1 MTKIFIEGYELD
13 LSKGLSNQITY
24 AVDDLNNLDSKATTF
39 SKTIVLPGSTTN
51 NYLLGNIFEFNSA
64 NFTID
69 EAPNVM
75 YNFNASKAAVCRIE
89 VDGLQI
95 VKGVFRL
102 LEIIRDGENI
112 EFEVAIFGELG
123 GLVTALGN
131 KRIEDLD
138 FSAYNHNYT
147 YANITASWSATFGS
161 GYVYPLID
169 YGNVSVGN
177 HGVAKKDFQYKT
189 FRPALF
195 LKEYFDKMIAAA
207 GYTYSSTFF
216 NTAFFKRLI
225 IPNNSKQLSTL
236 STTALNVSNSTAQ
249 SYNDVPYDPSY
260 FVSLTFPTQTTL
272 GSFTTSNNYT
282 FKYTG
287 AVTLSGL
294 LKLKLTNVF
303 YQNLNN
309 SLTIYIKNKTQNTII
324 ATYLFTNEDDI
335 TLPELIIENNAVL
348 NQNDEI
354 ECQLFFD
361 NTFQFFIS
369 WDTTQLTLNAT
380 SLIPVPLNLGEA
392 IKMNDTIPRGI
403 FQKDLFTSTLKL
415 FNLMAIEDKFIEKHL
430 IIEPYVDF
438 YTGTILDW
446 SDKLDRSKPIRM
458 KPMSEATARYYEL
471 KWKQDNDFYNEDYR
485 KKYNEGYGDRIF
497 DNGLDFAKDKETVEV
512 IFAASPL
519 YGKTGEDKVYPAIY
533 KKSNNNTAE
542 DPIEHVVRLMQIK
555 HMTGDY
561 AVSSWKIYNDN
572 VNLGSNTTYLYAGHL
587 DNPDLPNA
595 DLNFGA
601 TKELF
606 FDLAA
611 GNLSNNLF
619 NVYYSP
625 YLSEIT
631 DKDSRLLTANF
642 KLTQQDI
649 FNLDFSKFIYIDGG
663 LYRLSKVIDYTPEN
677 NEVTKCEL
685 LRVINKT
692 Y

>member
-1 MTKIFIEGYELD
+1 MTKIFIEGFELD
-13 LSKGLSNQITY
+13 LTQGLSNQLTY

-39 SKTIVLPGSTTN
+39 SKTIVLPGSANN
-51 NYLLGNIFEFNSA
+51 NYLLGNIFEFNNA

-69 EAPNVM
+69 EAPNVE
-75 YNFNASKAAVCRIE
+75 YNFNASKSAACRIE
-89 VDGLQI
+89 VDGLEI

-112 EFEVAIFGELG
+112 QYEIAIFGELG
-123 GLVTALGN
+123 GLITALGN
-131 KRIEDLD
+131 KRLEDLD

-147 YANITASWSATFGS
+147 YANITASWNTATGS
-161 GYVYPLID
+161 GYCYPLID

-207 GYTYSSTFF
+207 GYTYQSNFF

-335 TLPELIIENNAVL
+335 TLPELIIQGDAVL

-446 SDKLDRSKPIRM
+446 SDKLDRSKPIKI

-485 KKYNEGYGDRIF
+485 KKYNEGYGDRIY

-512 IFAASPL
+512 IFAASTL
-519 YGKTGEDKVYPAIY
+519 YGKTGEDKVYSAIY

-542 DPIEHVVRLMQIK
+542 DPIEHVVRLMQVKKI
-555 HMTGDY
+555 TGVD
-561 AVSSWKIYNDN
+561 SWKILNDN
-572 VNLGSNTTYLYAGHL
+572 NNLGNNTTYLYAGHF
-587 DNPDLPNA
+587 DDPDVPNA

-606 FDLAA
+606 FTLAA

-619 NVYYSP
+619 NTYYSP
-625 YLSEIT
+625 YLAEIT

-642 KLTQQDI
+642 KLTQLDI

-663 LYRLSKVIDYTPEN
+663 LYRLSKVIDYTAETN
-677 NEVTKCEL
+677 DVTKVEL
-685 LRVINKT
+685 LRVINKV